1 MFLCFVLG
9 NKVTHSIYIDL
20 ASLVHINKSC
30 LYFKQQNVC
39 YLNKCIYFMVYIS
52 KLFCETKYS
61 EVQNGYSE
69 KFYNVATKIAENSN
83 Y

>member
-20 ASLVHINKSC
+20 ASLVHINK
-30 LYFKQQNVC
+30 YFKQQNVC
-39 YLNKCIYFMVYIS
+39 YLNKCRYFMVYIS
-52 KLFCETKYS
+52 QLFCETKYS
-61 EVQNGYSE
+61 EVDGYSG
-69 KFYNVATKIAENSN
+69 KFYNVATKIAKNSN